1 LIHLPFSDPP
11 AEKTAVIPLYF
22 CISAS
27 DKKFSLRGT
36 FDDDV
41 ADAGRASP
49 ESPLRFT
56 HPLGAP
62 VCTPSRSH
70 AQHSVALRLRAPTVV
85 LGVVVFGRVL
95 YSIPVHES
103 SESGVLHFHLI
114 DASDSFPIS
123 CFLALICMV
132 VPGVRMLEKLR
143 PNKHAIFPPA
153 SLSESLSLQSSP
165 GFLYLILKKRNIK
178 MYRIQCMIR
187 MLKLACNID
196 VVACRVPSFSN
207 SGCCPNCVARSFGFE
222 STRLSRC
229 KLERRWLPEHAS
241 RG

>member
-11 AEKTAVIPLYF
+11 AEKTAVTSLYF

-41 ADAGRASP
+41 ADAGRALP

-103 SESGVLHFHLI
+103 SESGVLHFHFI

-165 GFLYLILKKRNIK
+165 GFFISHTQKTKYKNV
-178 MYRIQCMIR
+178 QDTVHDSHVETR
-187 MLKLACNID
+187 M
-196 VVACRVPSFSN
+196 
-207 SGCCPNCVARSFGFE
+207 
-222 STRLSRC
+222 
-229 KLERRWLPEHAS
+229 
-241 RG
+241 